1 MIVISNKLEWKKR
14 LLYFRYLLPWIF
26 LFFSQPIFGQYEEKG
41 IMFWIYRG
49 EDKIGSVVAISIKD
63 GPKQAYRIETH
74 VNVRVV
80 FSFKADIVV
89 RNTFVNEVMTDAS
102 ARRVL
107 NGTVKINN
115 SITKQSGSYQLIN
128 KDQDTTYYKGLIN
141 NCVSQL
147 YFKEPVNQTNIFSE
161 AFLEHIPLIKNTAG
175 TYELRMPDGH
185 INHYFYKNGE
195 CIEVAIETQ
204 LSNVRLVRAPDGSK
218 G

>member
-1 MIVISNKLEWKKR
+1 MKVYSIKLSGEKLATFFR
-14 LLYFRYLLPWIF
+14 QVLPCLLLL
-26 LFFSQPIFGQYEEKG
+26 LSQEVFAQYQEKG

-63 GPKQAYRIETH
+63 GAKQVYRIETH
-74 VNVRVV
+74 VDVRVV
-80 FSFKADIVV
+80 FSFKADIIV
-89 RNTFVNEVMTDAS
+89 RNTFVNEVMTEAS

-115 SITKQSGSYQLIN
+115 AIEKQSGRYQMVD
-128 KDQDTTYYKGLIN
+128 KDRDTTYYKGLIS

-147 YFKEPVNQTNIFSE
+147 YFKEPVNQTSVFSE
-161 AFLEHIPLIKNTAG
+161 AFLEHIPLIKNT
-175 TYELRMPDGH
+175 TDIYELRMPDGH

-204 LSNVRLVRAPDGSK
+204 LSNVRLVRVPD
-218 G
+218 

>member
-1 MIVISNKLEWKKR
+1 MTNFSNTLEWKKQFR
-14 LLYFRYLLPWIF
+14 CFRYVVPWIF
-26 LFFSQPIFGQYEEKG
+26 LLFSQPLFAQYQEKG

-49 EDKIGSVVAISIKD
+49 EDKIGSVIAISIKD

-74 VNVRVV
+74 VDVRVV

-89 RNTFVNEVMTDAS
+89 RNTFVNEVMTEAS

-115 SITKQSGSYQLIN
+115 SIAKQSGRYQMIN

-147 YFKEPVNQTNIFSE
+147 YFKEPLNQSYVFSE

-175 TYELRMPDGH
+175 NYELRMPDGH
-185 INHYFYKNGE
+185 INHYFYKDGE

-204 LSNVRLVRAPDGSK
+204 LSNVRLVRAPDGGK